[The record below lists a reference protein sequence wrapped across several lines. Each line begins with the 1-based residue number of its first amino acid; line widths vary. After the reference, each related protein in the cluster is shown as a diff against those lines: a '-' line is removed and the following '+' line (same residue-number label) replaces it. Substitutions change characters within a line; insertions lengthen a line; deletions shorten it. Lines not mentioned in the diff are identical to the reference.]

1 MHRSPRLAAAVAL
14 ASLSALALPACSSQQ
29 RISAEKSVAAAL
41 ISSEQEEKLGLQV
54 KEQLEQKEHVRYVT
68 DPAVDGYVQQVSGKI
83 LAFAKKDRPEVTWS
97 VRVIDDPK
105 TVNAFATPGGF
116 LYVYSGL
123 LLAADD
129 TAELA
134 GVMGHE
140 SGHVVARHSAR
151 QMVNALGLETILG
164 VALGNNPSGAAQLAA
179 GLAGKSALLA
189 YGRSDE
195 LEADQYG
202 ARYSAAAGY
211 DPHGI
216 ATFFEKLVKGEGK
229 QPGWAAMLSDHPA
242 TPERIQHVNQFI
254 AEQHLTGKGGTGQ
267 TEIAAAKAHLK
278 TIPPPKEN
286 PQTQQAAQPQ
296 STGAAESK

>member
-1 MHRSPRLAAAVAL
+1 MHHPRRAAL
-14 ASLSALALPACSSQQ
+14 ALSSLTLLSLPACSSQQ

-41 ISSEQEEKLGLQV
+41 IPAEQEEKLGLQV
-54 KEQLEQKEHVRYVT
+54 KQQLEQQEHVRYLT
-68 DPAVDGYVQQVSGKI
+68 DPVVDGYVQQVSGKI
-83 LAFAKKDRPEVTWS
+83 LTFAKKDRPEVTWS

-129 TAELA
+129 TSELA

-151 QMVNALGLETILG
+151 QMVNAMGLEALMG

-179 GLAGKSALLA
+179 GLAGKTAMLA
-189 YGRSDE
+189 YSRSDE

-202 ARYSAAAGY
+202 ARYADAAGY

-216 ATFFEKLVKGEGK
+216 ATFFQKLEKAGGS
-229 QPGWAAMLSDHPA
+229 QPGWATFLATHPSN
-242 TPERIQHVNQFI
+242 PERIQKVDRYIEDH
-254 AEQHLTGKGGTGQ
+254 HLAATGGHDTSELNRVKERLRQ
-267 TEIAAAKAHLK
+267 LPPPPEKPAAAR
-278 TIPPPKEN
+278 
-286 PQTQQAAQPQ
+286 
-296 STGAAESK
+296 

>member
-1 MHRSPRLAAAVAL
+1 MNRPTRLAAFAL
-14 ASLSALALPACSSQQ
+14 ASLVVLAHAGCSSQQ

-41 ISSEQEEKLGLQV
+41 IPPEQEEKLGLQV

-83 LAFAKKDRPEVTWS
+83 LSFAKKDRPEVSWS

-140 SGHVVARHSAR
+140 AGHVVARHSAR
-151 QMVNALGLETILG
+151 QMVNAMGLEALMG

-179 GLAGKSALLA
+179 GLAGKTALLA
-189 YGRSDE
+189 YGRADE

-216 ATFFEKLVKGEGK
+216 ATFFEKLEKAGGS
-229 QPGWAAMLSDHPA
+229 QPGWATYLSTHPSN
-242 TPERIQHVNQFI
+242 PDRIRKVNQYI
-254 AEQHLTGKGGTGQ
+254 EQHHLAAGGGHDAGELNRVKERLRQ
-267 TEIAAAKAHLK
+267 L
-278 TIPPPKEN
+278 PPPPEK
-286 PQTQQAAQPQ
+286 PAA
-296 STGAAESK
+296 GR

>member
-1 MHRSPRLAAAVAL
+1 MHRPRRAALGLPALTLLAI
-14 ASLSALALPACSSQQ
+14 ACSSQQ

-41 ISSEQEEKLGLQV
+41 ISPQQEQQLGVQV
-54 KEQLEQKEHVRYVT
+54 KQQLEQEQHVRYVT
-68 DPAVDGYVQQVSGKI
+68 DPVVDGYVQQVSGKI
-83 LAFAKKDRPEVTWS
+83 LAFAKKDRPEVSWS

-151 QMVNALGLETILG
+151 QMVDAMGLEALTGIALGK
-164 VALGNNPSGAAQLAA
+164 NPSGAAQLAA
-179 GLAGKSALLA
+179 GLAGKGAMLA
-189 YGRSDE
+189 YSRSDE

-202 ARYSAAAGY
+202 ARYADAAGY

-216 ATFFEKLVKGEGK
+216 AVFFQKLEKLGGS
-229 QPGWAAMLSDHPA
+229 QPGWATFLATHPSN
-242 TPERIQHVNQFI
+242 PDRIEKVDRYIEEH
-254 AEQHLTGKGGTGQ
+254 HLTATGGHDASELNRVKDRLRQ
-267 TEIAAAKAHLK
+267 L
-278 TIPPPKEN
+278 PPPPEK
-286 PQTQQAAQPQ
+286 PPA
-296 STGAAESK
+296 SK

>member
-54 KEQLEQKEHVRYVT
+54 KEQLEQKEHVRYIT

-216 ATFFEKLVKGEGK
+216 ATFFQKLEKAGGS
-229 QPGWAAMLSDHPA
+229 QPGWATFLSTHPSN
-242 TPERIQHVNQFI
+242 PDRIEKVNRYI
-254 AEQHLTGKGGTGQ
+254 EQHHLAATGGHDPGELNRVKERLRQ
-267 TEIAAAKAHLK
+267 L
-278 TIPPPKEN
+278 PPPPEK
-286 PQTQQAAQPQ
+286 PSATR
-296 STGAAESK
+296 